1 MKKQA
6 EFIKRIVIKGLWGR
20 KDIAWDLRKDVNIL
34 SGVNGIGKSSILNSS
49 VDIHI
54 QSGGCRFY
62 TFRRYPQFRPSAYRL
77 RTAEKDR

>member
-34 SGVNGIGKSSILNSS
+34 
-49 VDIHI
+49 
-54 QSGGCRFY
+54 
-62 TFRRYPQFRPSAYRL
+62 RYWKKFNTEQFREK
-77 RTAEKDR
+77 AERKQ

>member
-34 SGVNGIGKSSILNSS
+34 SGVNGIGKSVL
-49 VDIHI
+49 
-54 QSGGCRFY
+54 
-62 TFRRYPQFRPSAYRL
+62 
-77 RTAEKDR
+77 EKVQY